1 VAFLALVFAR
11 GVFFIEED
19 TLIVLA
25 NFESLLEFY
34 THSSLHRER
43 ETEIERER
51 ERKGEEERDR
61 EREKEKK
68 REIEGAPDDERRKVV
83 VGSQSEA
90 TQTVRDDYL

>member
-1 VAFLALVFAR
+1 MPILRAFSSS
-11 GVFFIEED
+11 I
-19 TLIVLA
+19 LILRCIG
-25 NFESLLEFY
+25 
-34 THSSLHRER
+34 RER
-43 ETEIERER
+43 ERDKTEIERER